1 MLPPHAL
8 DRMYRTFYEISPDL
22 ICTLDEK
29 GIILDINKHMLEHL
43 GYTKDE
49 VVGKSCFDFIAN
61 DFKVI
66 TLNGFKEMI
75 EKGIGPQIEIAIIR
89 KNKQLIFGLC
99 KGALIPNEFPGKNS
113 YLVTIQDISIL
124 QQALQRAHL
133 AEEQADKRYDNLKQ
147 IHENLLA
154 LEEKYRNLY
163 EHSPDLLRTI
173 DLHEVII
180 DCNESY
186 AKNLGYT
193 KDEIIGRTI
202 TEHTAD
208 RSRQAMANGIEE
220 WKKTGKISNLEVWL
234 KRKDGSIFPTLLS
247 GTSLYDKN
255 DNLIGRTVSLRD
267 ITDMYDAKMKI
278 EKNQKKINEQYNELK
293 KTYHLLSTTEQKFRN
308 LYDTSPDMMRTI
320 DVNGIIIDCN
330 DSYASNLGY
339 SKKDVLGKSILEHSA
354 EKSIPQIKD
363 IFNSWKQGIDIK
375 NKEIWL
381 QRKDN
386 TTFPCLLSATTFYRG
401 EKLLGSNTV
410 IKDITEL
417 YQARKKIEENE
428 TRIKEQYEKLRQ
440 VEKSKE
446 EFVAM
451 MTHELKTPLVPI
463 LGYVDMILTETFGTL
478 TEQQK
483 KRLHLIKANSQYLT
497 NLISDLLDV
506 QKIDLGQLKLTMGQ
520 NNLTEIIL
528 QAMENIRPDLEKHN
542 ITISADLQPE
552 LFYTCDKLRMIQVIN
567 NLLHNALDFCPETDG
582 KISVK
587 LYSGG
592 ANYRIIIK
600 DNGIGIQKNNLEKVF
615 VKFYQIDTSVT
626 REHGGSGLGLAVC
639 KGIVEI
645 HKGKIWADSEGLGKG
660 TEIHVSLPII

>member
-29 GIILDINKHMLEHL
+29 GILLDVNKHMLEHL

-49 VVGKSCFDFIAN
+49 VVGKSCYDFIA
-61 DFKVI
+61 DGSKVI
-66 TLNGFKEMI
+66 ALNGFKEMI
-75 EKGIGPQIEIAIIR
+75 EKGTVPQIEIEIIK
-89 KNKQLIFGLC
+89 KNKKSISGLC
-99 KGALIPNEFPGKNS
+99 KGAVIPNEFPGKNS

-124 QQALQRAHL
+124 QKALQRAHF
-133 AEEQADKRYDNLKQ
+133 AEEQADKRYTDLKKT
-147 IHENLLA
+147 HENLLA

-173 DLHEVII
+173 DLHGVIL

-186 AKNLGYT
+186 ATNLGYT
-193 KDEIIGRTI
+193 KEEIIGKTVI
-202 TEHTAD
+202 EHTAE
-208 RSRQAMANGIEE
+208 RSCQDLADGIEE
-220 WKKTGKISNLEVWL
+220 WKKTGKISNLEIWL
-234 KRKDGSIFPTLLS
+234 KRKDGSVFPTLLS
-247 GTSLYDKN
+247 GTSLYDEN
-255 DNLIGRTVSLRD
+255 NNVMGRTVSFRD
-267 ITDMYDAKMKI
+267 ITNIHEASMKM
-278 EKNQKKINEQYNELK
+278 EQDQKKIKEQYDELK
-293 KTYHLLSTTEQKFRN
+293 KTYGLLSTTEQKFRS

-320 DVNGIIIDCN
+320 DENGIITDCN

-339 SKKDVLGKSILEHSA
+339 EKKDVLGRSILEHTA
-354 EKSIPQIKD
+354 EKNMPQIKD
-363 IFNSWKQGIDIK
+363 TFNSWKRGIDIK

-381 QRKDN
+381 KRKDN
-386 TTFPCLLSATTFYRG
+386 TIFPCLLSATTFHHG
-401 EKLLGSNTV
+401 DIVLGSNTV

-428 TRIKEQYEKLRQ
+428 ARIKEQYEKLRQ

-446 EFVAM
+446 EFITM

-463 LGYVDMILTETFGTL
+463 LGYVDMLLTEAFGTL
-478 TEQQK
+478 TEPQK
-483 KRLHLIKANSQYLT
+483 KRLHLIRANSQYLT

-506 QKIDLGQLKLTMGQ
+506 QKIDLGQLKLTMEQ
-520 NNLTEIIL
+520 NNLAEIIL
-528 QAMENIRPDLEKHN
+528 QAIDSIRPDLEKRN
-542 ITISADLQPE
+542 IAISTDLQPE

-567 NLLHNALDFCPETDG
+567 NLLHNALDFCPKTDG

-587 LYSGG
+587 LYSDGT
-592 ANYRIIIK
+592 NYKIIIK
-600 DNGIGIQKNNLEKVF
+600 DNGTGMQKDHLEKVF
-615 VKFYQIDTSVT
+615 VKFYQIDTSAT

-639 KGIVEI
+639 KGIVDL

-660 TEIHVSLPII
+660 TEIHISLPIV